1 MCWKCWLKKKKRIQ
15 LSDVWALGQWYMYP
29 RMIYV
34 HANKR
39 KARINGIICA
49 ATTIPR
55 IEKFQPAAA
64 DVHNAEKKIGG
75 EFRSPGEA

>member
-1 MCWKCWLKKKKRIQ
+1 
-15 LSDVWALGQWYMYP
+15 
-29 RMIYV
+29 MIYV

-64 DVHNAEKKIGG
+64 NVHNAERKLEVNLDHQGKH
-75 EFRSPGEA
+75 EL